1 MPHRIRIFSMRVVL
15 VPLMLSLAAL
25 ACNLSPSEP
34 QATATSAVTQT
45 SVALSDVPE
54 VEILAPADNSEVVVQ
69 TAVQIAVRAIDRTG
83 VTRVEM
89 RVNGLPI
96 DAIAAPDPAGVSPLE
111 SLLSWTPVTLGQN
124 IVEVVAFRGNT
135 RGNPKRITLIVRQN
149 ASQITVPAVTA
160 LPPNVIQTVD
170 PSCRARVNVNGLNLR
185 TGPGTNYPS
194 FANLALGAEL
204 PIIGTNFERSWFQVV
219 AADSVGW
226 VSANFITQLGVCST
240 VGVVPIPPSPTVLPG
255 TQIVIPPTF
264 TPFPTLFF
272 PTQTSTVPVIVLPTL
287 TPSPVVPPTQG
298 QASIGQL
305 TSTAIFATQ
314 TALAFSPTPPPSPTP
329 SLTPPPGITLPT
341 ETPSATPTITP
352 TPLLPELVISRAE
365 ADRTTVV
372 LDPVTRV
379 GQLVVSVIVRNEGAS
394 PAPLFLVSVRQP
406 NGVVVT
412 QSVVN
417 ILAPGQEEML
427 RFDIAFALEGTQ
439 QLTIIADSSN
449 LVTEYDETNN
459 VAFLD
464 ITGVVATVPGATA
477 TETPTITPT
486 PTETPTPIPTFTFT
500 PEPIL
505 PTETP
510 TEAPS
515 ATVEIVI
522 PTATAT
528 ADVVIII
535 PTETPTNTPEV
546 LLLSTETPTA
556 TATADVVIIIPTETP
571 TNTPEVSLSSTET
584 PTATATADVV
594 IIIPTETPTNTP
606 EVSLSSTETPTATAT
621 ADVVIIIPTE
631 TPTEIPTNTSEPVVI
646 LPTET
651 PTDIPTATP
660 EPTATETPTPE
671 PTPTDIPTAT
681 PEPTATE
688 TPTPEPTPTDIPTA
702 TPEPT
707 ATETP
712 TPEPTPTDIPTATPE
727 PTATETPTPEPTP
740 VPVIDLAGV
749 PLLPNFND
757 RALFGNLMQIAQT
770 GKTLDPN
777 LPRNANDFAIYG
789 DNSLLGAGALSSPTL
804 NLADFAPELQ
814 PAVDRFVA
822 AFPNISPRFGAC
834 QGRPAWDCAAEQ
846 NVSIVFYGAGQQA
859 LNFGVPLEQFT
870 AELNNAVDQFAARGI
885 VPVLLTLPGPI
896 GDLTVAQYNTAI
908 YSVAQAKNVP
918 LLNLYQ
924 LGALNPNLVS
934 GAALTAAPDS
944 ADFSAPNPDQFGTVA
959 ANIAL
964 LRVLNELSGV
974 IVP

>member
-1 MPHRIRIFSMRVVL
+1 MPHRIRTFSMRVVL

-149 ASQITVPAVTA
+149 VSQITVPAVTA
-160 LPPNVIQTVD
+160 LPPNVTQTVD

-185 TGPGTNYPS
+185 NGPGTNYPS

-219 AADSVGW
+219 AAGSVGW
-226 VSANFITQLGVCST
+226 VSASFVTQLGVCST

-255 TQIVIPPTF
+255 TQIVIQPTF

-287 TPSPVVPPTQG
+287 TPSQVVPPTQG
-298 QASIGQL
+298 QVTIGQL

-329 SLTPPPGITLPT
+329 SFTPPPGVTLPT

-379 GQLVVSVIVRNEGAS
+379 GQLVVSAIVRNEGAS
-394 PAPLFLVSVRQP
+394 PAPIFLVSVRQP

-412 QSVVN
+412 QPVVN

-427 RFDIAFALEGTQ
+427 RFDIAFSLEGAQ

-486 PTETPTPIPTFTFT
+486 PTETPTPIPTATFT

-510 TEAPS
+510 TELPS

-535 PTETPTNTPEV
+535 PTETPTNTPEIS
-546 LLLSTETPTA
+546 LPPTETP
-556 TATADVVIIIPTETP
+556 TATADVVIILPTETP
-571 TNTPEVSLSSTET
+571 TNTPEIALSSTET

-594 IIIPTETPTNTP
+594 IVLPTETPTNTP
-606 EVSLSSTETPTATAT
+606 EISLP
-621 ADVVIIIPTE
+621 PTE
-631 TPTEIPTNTSEPVVI
+631 TPTNTPEPVVI

-651 PTDIPTATP
+651 PTDIPTFTP

-712 TPEPTPTDIPTATPE
+712 TPEPTPTEIPTEVP
-727 PTATETPTPEPTP
+727 TETPLPEPTP

-757 RALFGNLMQIAQT
+757 RALLGNIMQIAQT
-770 GKTLDPN
+770 GKTLNPN
-777 LPRNANDFAIYG
+777 VPRNANDFAIYG
-789 DNSLLGAGALSSPTL
+789 DNSLLGAGALGSPTL
-804 NLADFAPELQ
+804 NLADFAAELQ
-814 PAVDRFVA
+814 PAVDRFA
-822 AFPNISPRFGAC
+822 EAFPNISPRFGAC
-834 QGRPAWDCAAEQ
+834 QGRPSWDCAAEQ

-896 GDLTVAQYNTAI
+896 GDLNVAQYNTAI
-908 YSVAQAKNVP
+908 YSVAQTRNVP

-924 LGALNPNLVS
+924 LGALNPSLIS
-934 GAALTAAPDS
+934 GANFTAAPDS
-944 ADFSAPNPDQFGTVA
+944 ADFTAPNPDQYGTVA

-964 LRVLNELSGV
+964 LRVLSALSGA

>member
-1 MPHRIRIFSMRVVL
+1 MPHRIRTFSMRVVL

-111 SLLSWTPVTLGQN
+111 SILSWTPVTLGQN

-149 ASQITVPAVTA
+149 ISQITVPAVTA
-160 LPPNVIQTVD
+160 LPPNVTQTVD

-185 TGPGTNYPS
+185 NGPGTNYPS

-204 PIIGTNFERSWFQVV
+204 PVIGTNFERSWFQVV
-219 AADSVGW
+219 AAGSVGW
-226 VSANFITQLGVCST
+226 VSASFVTQLGVCST

-255 TQIVIPPTF
+255 TQIVIQPTF

-287 TPSPVVPPTQG
+287 TPSQVVPPTQG
-298 QASIGQL
+298 QTTIGQL

-329 SLTPPPGITLPT
+329 SLTPPPGVTLPT

-352 TPLLPELVISRAE
+352 TPLLPELIISRVE

-379 GQLVVSVIVRNEGAS
+379 GQLVVSVIVRNEGAA
-394 PAPLFLVSVRQP
+394 PAPIFLVSVRQP

-412 QSVVN
+412 QPVFN

-427 RFDIAFALEGTQ
+427 RFDIAFSLEGAQ

-486 PTETPTPIPTFTFT
+486 PTETPTPIPTATFT
-500 PEPIL
+500 PEPLL

-510 TEAPS
+510 TELPS

-528 ADVVIII
+528 ADVVIIL

-546 LLLSTETPTA
+546 SLPPTETPTA
-556 TATADVVIIIPTETP
+556 TATADVVIVLPTETP
-571 TNTPEVSLSSTET
+571 TNTPEVSL
-584 PTATATADVV
+584 P
-594 IIIPTETPTNTP
+594 PTETPTNTP
-606 EVSLSSTETPTATAT
+606 
-621 ADVVIIIPTE
+621 
-631 TPTEIPTNTSEPVVI
+631 EPVVI

-651 PTDIPTATP
+651 PTDIPTLTP

-671 PTPTDIPTAT
+671 PTPTDIPTVT

-688 TPTPEPTPTDIPTA
+688 TPTPEPTPTEIPTEVP
-702 TPEPT
+702 TETPLPEPT
-707 ATETP
+707 A
-712 TPEPTPTDIPTATPE
+712 
-727 PTATETPTPEPTP
+727 

-749 PLLPNFND
+749 PLLPNLND
-757 RALFGNLMQIAQT
+757 RALFGNVAQIAQT
-770 GKTLDPN
+770 GKTLNPS

-804 NLADFAPELQ
+804 NLADFGAELQ
-814 PAVDRFVA
+814 PVVDRFA
-822 AFPNISPRFGAC
+822 EAFPNISPRFGAC
-834 QGRPAWDCAAEQ
+834 QGRPAWDCASEQ

-885 VPVLLTLPGPI
+885 VPVLLTLPGSI
-896 GDLTVAQYNTAI
+896 GDLTVAQYNTVI
-908 YSVAQAKNVP
+908 YNVAQVKNVP

-924 LGALNPNLVS
+924 LGALNPSLIS
-934 GAALTAAPDS
+934 GANFTAAPDS
-944 ADFSAPNPDQFGTVA
+944 ADFTAPNPDQFGTVA

-964 LRVLNELSGV
+964 LRVLNALSGAV
-974 IVP
+974 VP